1 MRETNADVDG
11 REEALDEMT
20 DYIAWLDALDGA
32 VPARIGGKAASLA
45 RLGAAGFPVPPG
57 FAVTVDGYW
66 GFHEALAL
74 TEAIEAL
81 CQLEGRPT
89 PAQVREAC
97 APILERLK
105 GATLPGAVASAVA
118 EAYGQ
123 LEARTP
129 DGSTFAVR
137 SSGVSEDGA
146 GASFAGL
153 YESYI
158 NLRGEEAILKAL
170 QDCYHCLW
178 EPRAAHYRAIKKVDH
193 RHEAMGV
200 VIMQTVPSHVSGVAF
215 SLNPVTGATDEV
227 LINASWGLGESIVS
241 GMVTPDN
248 YIARKDGSITRKDI
262 FEKHMRV
269 VAIEGGTEKQDTPPE
284 LANAQALSD
293 ERISQVATAA
303 AAVEAH
309 YGCPIDI
316 EFAYD
321 VEGRFYLLQARPVTT
336 R

>member
-1 MRETNADVDG
+1 MS
-11 REEALDEMT
+11 
-20 DYIAWLDALDGA
+20 DYIAWLDATEGA
-32 VPARIGGKAASLA
+32 VPARIGGKGASLA

-57 FAVTVDGYW
+57 FAVTVDGYR
-66 GFHEALAL
+66 GFHDALAL
-74 TEAIEAL
+74 TETIEAL
-81 CQLEGRPT
+81 CALEGRPT

-97 APILERLK
+97 APILARLE
-105 GATLPGAVASAVA
+105 GATLPGAVAEAVA
-118 EAYGQ
+118 EAYMA

-129 DGSTFAVR
+129 AGSTFAVR

-158 NLRGEEAILKAL
+158 NLRGEAAILKAL

-178 EPRAAHYRAIKKVDH
+178 QPRAAHYRAIKQVDH
-193 RHEAMGV
+193 RREAMGV

-248 YIARKDGSITRKDI
+248 YIARKDGAITQKDVSD
-262 FEKHMRV
+262 KATRV
-269 VAIEGGTEKQDTPPE
+269 VAVDGGTEQQATPAE
-284 LANAQALSD
+284 LANAQALTD
-293 ERISQVATAA
+293 ERITQVATTA